1 MKRLLLLCLTYIM
14 CVGNHQM
21 AAQDSSESPGIFN
34 SLAVGVSA
42 STTGIGID
50 VASPIGSYLAVRA
63 GVSFMPNFT
72 YSTDVDVDIEGSY
85 EGNIPGQRK
94 ILRGISDKIL
104 SLCETN
110 ESSAIMET
118 NGYRLLLPE
127 GTLDY
132 FNISDVKES
141 SSEIVIYLEEKN
153 ELPGEYSTVKVESK
167 GFYDPV
173 VVRDF
178 PIRGKNL
185 FLNIRRRRW
194 ILKDDGR
201 YVSRNWKLV
210 AEGSR
215 MTHEFASFLKELY

>member
-85 EGNIPGQRK
+85 EGNIPTSIDVEGGMGRTAGE
-94 ILRGISDKIL
+94 ILLNVYPFK
-104 SLCETN
+104 
-110 ESSAIMET
+110 
-118 NGYRLLLPE
+118 
-127 GTLDY
+127 
-132 FNISDVKES
+132 S
-141 SSEIVIYLEEKN
+141 SSFFVCGGAYFGGGKLIKIKGHSDELAELIKEGQEVGIEIGNYRIPVDPKKRIGFMFEMGVQFHNTPKVYTNNGDLSDLTAEADNDFTDIIDK
-153 ELPGEYSTVKVESK
+153 LTV
-167 GFYDPV
+167 YPV
-173 VVRDF
+173 LKFRLC
-178 PIRGKNL
+178 GKI
-185 FLNIRRRRW
+185 F
-194 ILKDDGR
+194 
-201 YVSRNWKLV
+201 
-210 AEGSR
+210 
-215 MTHEFASFLKELY
+215 

>member
-1 MKRLLLLCLTYIM
+1 M
-14 CVGNHQM
+14 
-21 AAQDSSESPGIFN
+21 IF
-34 SLAVGVSA
+34 S
-42 STTGIGID
+42 
-50 VASPIGSYLAVRA
+50 
-63 GVSFMPNFT
+63 
-72 YSTDVDVDIEGSY
+72 
-85 EGNIPGQRK
+85 
-94 ILRGISDKIL
+94 IL
-104 SLCETN
+104 
-110 ESSAIMET
+110 
-118 NGYRLLLPE
+118 
-127 GTLDY
+127 
-132 FNISDVKES
+132 ES

-185 FLNIRRRRW
+185 FLNIRRRVD
-194 ILKDDGR
+194 LKDEGR

>member
-85 EGNIPGQRK
+85 EGNIPTSIDVEGGMGRTA
-94 ILRGISDKIL
+94 GGMYIL
-104 SLCETN
+104 SNHLVFLYAVVLISEEEN
-110 ESSAIMET
+110 SS
-118 NGYRLLLPE
+118 RLK
-127 GTLDY
+127 GTAMSWQ
-132 FNISDVKES
+132 N
-141 SSEIVIYLEEKN
+141 
-153 ELPGEYSTVKVESK
+153 
-167 GFYDPV
+167 
-173 VVRDF
+173 
-178 PIRGKNL
+178 
-185 FLNIRRRRW
+185 
-194 ILKDDGR
+194 
-201 YVSRNWKLV
+201 
-210 AEGSR
+210 
-215 MTHEFASFLKELY
+215 